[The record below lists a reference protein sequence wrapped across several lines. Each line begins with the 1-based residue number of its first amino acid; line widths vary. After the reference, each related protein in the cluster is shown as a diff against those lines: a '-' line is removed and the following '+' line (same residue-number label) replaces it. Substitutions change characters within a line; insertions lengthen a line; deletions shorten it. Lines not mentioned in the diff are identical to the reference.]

1 MAAATEKPLIYA
13 SISVTVPEPGSVPA
27 TQLPKVPAAQPVLS
41 GYAVLPVSNTRSV
54 TVLNT
59 GGNPLLFGS
68 IYVPDQS
75 QWPVTWG
82 GTGPGVIPI
91 EGSNCA
97 RIPVAASLTIDIGSF
112 QDRGNMGFGSTSAF
126 NTAVPTLPPATE
138 FPITVIFFSSIGGNT
153 TGTVTYV
160 NRLGQF

>member
-1 MAAATEKPLIYA
+1 
-13 SISVTVPEPGSVPA
+13 
-27 TQLPKVPAAQPVLS
+27 
-41 GYAVLPVSNTRSV
+41 
-54 TVLNT
+54 VLNT
-59 GGNPLLFGS
+59 GGNILLFGS

-112 QDRGNMGFGSTSAF
+112 QDRGNMGLGSPDAF
-126 NTAVPTLPPATE
+126 NTAAPTLPPADQ

-153 TGTVTYV
+153 TGIVTYV